1 MKARNALNAGRFVVI
16 GARVVIDAVAE
27 PSQSTTSVADETNGL
42 PDSVRRDNG
51 LLATGPKDD
60 RKGGVRERATIPI
73 EVRIALVPRAGTNPR
88 Q

>member
-16 GARVVIDAVAE
+16 GARAVIDAVAE
-27 PSQSTTSVADETNGL
+27 PSLSRTSVADETNDP
-42 PDSVRRDNG
+42 PDNVRRDNG

-60 RKGGVRERATIPI
+60 RKAGVRERATIPI
-73 EVRIALVPRAGTNPR
+73 EARTALVPRAGTNPR